1 MPSIKDASAIAAK
14 WGRVTPQRTEDF
26 DSGVKNPRTDWA
38 AATKA
43 AEARFE
49 EGVQKAISRK
59 AFGKG
64 VGKAGTAKWQQKTI
78 EKGTRRWGE
87 GVQLAEA
94 DYSAGFA
101 PYVEVIKN
109 TTLPP
114 RYPKGDPRNIARVA
128 TMAKA
133 LRDKKESM

>member
-1 MPSIKDASAIAAK
+1 MPNIKDSSEIAKK

-26 DSGVKNPRTDWA
+26 DSGVKNPRVDWS

-43 AEARFE
+43 AESRYD
-49 EGVQKAISRK
+49 EGVQKAITRK

-64 VGKAGTAKWQQKTI
+64 VTKAGTSKWQSKTI
-78 EKGTRRWGE
+78 EKGVRRWGE

-94 DYSAGFA
+94 DYTTGFA
-101 PYVEVIKN
+101 PYVDVIKN

-114 RYPKGDPRNIARVA
+114 RFPKGDPRNINRVA
-128 TMAKA
+128 VMAKA